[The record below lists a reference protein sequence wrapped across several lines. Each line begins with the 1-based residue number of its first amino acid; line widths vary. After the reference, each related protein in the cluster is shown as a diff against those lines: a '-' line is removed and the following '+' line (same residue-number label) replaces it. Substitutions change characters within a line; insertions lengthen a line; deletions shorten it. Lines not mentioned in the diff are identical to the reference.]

1 MRILMLMIPLLMT
14 VRLAISLPS
23 LSSKQP
29 TLHDLLD
36 TAADHYNYN
45 VKDLL
50 TSIGSVDPAEYTP
63 AACFYLNNK
72 ILDFLIRAT
81 PYVLPLL
88 LPLFG
93 EALEGDH
100 LTGNTFVEGSNKE
113 TLVSVKLNKSLETLH
128 HISFSQLQQ
137 IFQHL
142 REDIT
147 LRAHHLN
154 HREDR
159 GAILQVLRNRERRLL
174 QNLSDLEQCIFHFR
188 QNPQLQVYQQRLL
201 VALAIAT
208 PLILAALCGSAV
220 DISCLEWHA
229 PNQEQL
235 QANLYWLKEKLWIF

>member
-1 MRILMLMIPLLMT
+1 MRIIMLMIHLFMT

-23 LSSKQP
+23 VSSEQP

-36 TAADHYNYN
+36 TATNHYNYN
-45 VKDLL
+45 LRDLV
-50 TSIGSVDPAEYTP
+50 TSIGTEDPAEYAP
-63 AACFYLNNK
+63 VACFYLNHT
-72 ILDFLIRAT
+72 ILDFLIRAS

-93 EALEGDH
+93 EAIEGDH

-128 HISFSQLQQ
+128 HISFSELQQ

-147 LRAHHLN
+147 LRAHRLN

-188 QNPQLQVYQQRLL
+188 QNPQLQLYQQRLL
-201 VALAIAT
+201 LALAIAA
-208 PLILAALCGSAV
+208 PLILGTLLGSVV
-220 DISCLEWHA
+220 DISCLDWHA
-229 PNQEQL
+229 PSQDQL
-235 QANLYWLKEKLWIF
+235 KANLEWFKEKVWIF